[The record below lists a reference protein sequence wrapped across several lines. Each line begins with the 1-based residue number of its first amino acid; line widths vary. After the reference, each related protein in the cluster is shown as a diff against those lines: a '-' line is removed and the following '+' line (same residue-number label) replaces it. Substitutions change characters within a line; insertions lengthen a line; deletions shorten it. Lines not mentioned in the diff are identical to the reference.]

1 MKKLAIFGCGGL
13 VYDFIY
19 DYFKKLDVRLAAI
32 CDTPGNMARFARAY
46 AVPACYEDSGEL
58 LEKERPDMALVFP
71 ADDAAQFG
79 LTRACLLAGA
89 DVMCERPVCHSAREG
104 EELAAL
110 QERTGK
116 FVMPRYNRRYM
127 PAYASAVGI
136 LRERPGCPAG
146 AEAQNA
152 GRTGGG
158 AAGGLGSPQG
168 AGSQAAGAGG
178 SAANSG
184 GKSNAE
190 GTGAQ
195 AAGSQPASPQGAG
208 SQAAGAGASD
218 DGGRATGAGGSRA
231 AGKDAPGGSGF
242 GRIYMYSAAFHAGA
256 YASEEAFAV
265 NHVSHHLDLAR
276 MLLGEIE
283 LRSVM
288 ALREDGTRLGYQ
300 IAFEGPGGLLGSI
313 QSNSFLCGDYP
324 MERVEI
330 CGDRQQLIV
339 ENVRHLWHNRP
350 VSRIGGTGAVD
361 FAAAGGTKI
370 LNANNAQLDNRTH
383 YGFEQMAAEF
393 ARCSGTGER
402 PAQDMADALK
412 TYMLVEQ
419 LQAMAAQ

>member
-58 LEKERPDMALVFP
+58 LRKERPDMALVFP

-79 LTRACLLAGA
+79 LAKACMLAGA
-89 DVMCERPVCHSAREG
+89 DVMCERPVCHSLREG
-104 EELAAL
+104 EELADL

-127 PAYASAVGI
+127 PAYVSALGI
-136 LRERPGCPAG
+136 LGGRQGG
-146 AEAQNA
+146 SGDAEM
-152 GRTGGG
+152 
-158 AAGGLGSPQG
+158 
-168 AGSQAAGAGG
+168 QAAGP
-178 SAANSG
+178 
-184 GKSNAE
+184 
-190 GTGAQ
+190 Q
-195 AAGSQPASPQGAG
+195 AAGSGM
-208 SQAAGAGASD
+208 GASGGG
-218 DGGRATGAGGSRA
+218 DGGS
-231 AGKDAPGGSGF
+231 GSGF
-242 GRIYMYSAAFHAGA
+242 GRIYMYNAAFHAGA
-256 YASEEAFAV
+256 YASDEAFAV

-300 IAFEGPGGLLGSI
+300 IAFEGPRGLLGCI

-393 ARCSGTGER
+393 ARCAGTGER

-412 TYMLVEQ
+412 TYALVER
-419 LQAMAAQ
+419 LQAMAAKLD